1 MQLDK
6 KEIEE
11 QINRKIEIGTK
22 QFGKDFKFLVIDIL
36 SLEKMLNPDS
46 AEKKQS
52 RIIPLAKWNDFHPY
66 PSVRALRQYNVN
78 KDENGFSACLEYGG
92 ENGGRIL
99 INEDKFFEWQAERK
113 KLRNIK

>member
-1 MQLDK
+1 MQIDK
-6 KEIEE
+6 KEIEQLIDE
-11 QINRKIEIGTK
+11 KVNNGVKQYGKGFRTLIIEI
-22 QFGKDFKFLVIDIL
+22 IN
-36 SLEKMLNPDS
+36 LEKMLNPNQT
-46 AEKKQS
+46 EKKQS

-78 KDENGFSACLEYGG
+78 KDENGFSECLEYGG

-113 KLRNIK
+113 NKRKVT